1 MNTTEAPPDLMAHT
15 RDRLAEVA
23 ADSARSMA
31 ERKLRSTIKG
41 YLPKV
46 LWPLIPGEKGTVAGN
61 LQKGASKWFWGA
73 VSSAVISLMFLAA
86 FAVAFLGVGLIVVY
100 AVVTG

>member
-1 MNTTEAPPDLMAHT
+1 MNTEAPPDLMAHT

-23 ADSARSMA
+23 ADSAKNAA
-31 ERKLRSTIKG
+31 ERKMRSMLKG

-73 VSSAVISLMFLAA
+73 VSSAVISLMF
-86 FAVAFLGVGLIVVY
+86 FAVFGIAILGFCLVLAY
-100 AVVTG
+100 ALLTA